1 MTSQIAP
8 SPLPD
13 VEVGMEW
20 GPAEVE
26 VTELL
31 NEQFLFAMEDY
42 GADYLPGGDT
52 PPRAHPGTLLSLA
65 MSGVIGFNPAPGW
78 TGMHARDEVELVSPV
93 RVGESLTL
101 HWRVVDIY
109 EKRGRPWWVREC
121 EITGSDGAVRLRR
134 RIHTAFQ
141 RDVTERSSGARPRAD
156 ATSAEQ
162 TGAEAA
168 RCGRWK
174 DITLPRLLTFSPHT
188 LDSPNWPPVNHHTS
202 RELAARAGL
211 RAPIAAGTQ
220 TESHVLAM
228 LADLV
233 GPQWWRSGTLDL
245 RFLSPVYEGDR
256 IRACAR
262 AKASSAPDAQDYEVW
277 CERADASK
285 VAVGTARLGDRPD
298 GR

>member
-1 MTSQIAP
+1 MSSQIAP

-20 GPAEVE
+20 GPAQVE
-26 VTELL
+26 VSALL

-42 GADYLPGGDT
+42 SADYLPDGDT

-65 MSGVIGFNPAPGW
+65 MSGVVGFNPAPGW

-109 EKRGRPWWVREC
+109 EKRGRPWWVRQC
-121 EITGSDGAVRLRR
+121 VISGSDGEVRLRR

-141 RDVTERSSGARPRAD
+141 RDVIERPSGATPRPD
-156 ATSAEQ
+156 AAPAED
-162 TGAEAA
+162 TVTATVHAGS
-168 RCGRWK
+168 WK
-174 DITLPRLLTFSPHT
+174 NITLPRLLTFSPHT
-188 LDSPNWPPVNHHTS
+188 LDSPDWPPVNHHTS
-202 RELAARAGL
+202 RALAERAGL

-228 LADLV
+228 LADFV
-233 GPQWWRSGTLDL
+233 GPQWWASGTLDL

-262 AKASSAPDAQDYEVW
+262 AKASSAPGVQEYEVW

-285 VAVGTARLGDRPD
+285 VAVGTARVGDGPD